1 MILEGL
7 RQFAFR
13 NLATG
18 ALAFEP
24 GVTAIVGPNAAGKS
38 NLLDAAY
45 LASTGALPSGTVGDA
60 LRWGE
65 AEGFVAADLRR
76 EGVASQVHVG
86 LAAGRKVVRLDGQ
99 AVRRGDVA
107 RHFAAVRMTPQDA
120 DLVHGSPSRRRGWLD
135 DLLDRLSPRHAAL
148 AREYARVLEQRNAGL
163 KTGAAADLVAV
174 LGQRLAA
181 VGDEIGDLRA
191 RAVARVDAVA
201 AEVYGDVAGGAKRFA
216 VALERSQGDAPLEVA
231 LRASAAEERARG
243 VTVVGPHRDDLALT
257 LDGRAVQTFGSRG
270 EARTAALALRVAELR
285 LLEEKHGA
293 APLLLLDDFS
303 AELDADRRA
312 YLLALSGRLPQ
323 ALVSGTEAPPHATR
337 VLRVAGGVVTEA
349 GAVEDGA
356 AEDGAAV
363 AATPAGGGA
372 DDG

>member
-18 ALAFEP
+18 ELAFPP
-24 GVTAIVGPNAAGKS
+24 GVTAVVGPNAAGKS
-38 NLLDAAY
+38 NLLDACY
-45 LASTGALPSGTVGDA
+45 LATTGDLPSGTVADA

-65 AEGFVAADLRR
+65 AEGFVAADVRR
-76 EGVASQVHVG
+76 DDATQRVHVG

-99 AVRRGDVA
+99 TVRRGDVA
-107 RHFAAVRMTPQDA
+107 RRFAAVRMTPQDA

-135 DLLDRLSPRHAAL
+135 DLLDRLSSRHAAL

-163 KTGAAADLVAV
+163 KSGAAPDLLAV
-174 LGQRLAA
+174 LGERLAA
-181 VGDEIGDLRA
+181 VGDEIGQLRL
-191 RAVARVDAVA
+191 RAVARVDTVA
-201 AEVYGDVAGGAKRFA
+201 AEVYGDVAGGAKRYG
-216 VALERSQGDAPLEVA
+216 VALVRAQGDAPLAEA
-231 LRASAAEERARG
+231 LRATAAEERARG

-323 ALVSGTEAPPHATR
+323 ALVSGTEPPPHAAR
-337 VLRVAGGVVTEA
+337 VLRIAAGVVREDDGEADVAG
-349 GAVEDGA
+349 EDG
-356 AEDGAAV
+356 G
-363 AATPAGGGA
+363 AGG
-372 DDG
+372 